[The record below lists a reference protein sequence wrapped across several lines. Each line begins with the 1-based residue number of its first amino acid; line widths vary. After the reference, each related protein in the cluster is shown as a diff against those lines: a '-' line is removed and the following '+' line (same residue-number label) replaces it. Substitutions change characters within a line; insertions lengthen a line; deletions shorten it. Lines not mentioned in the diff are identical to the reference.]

1 MVYRYGRENYYPL
14 DMGLLK
20 RALVDTSAADEE
32 ELLRT
37 ISLSPVCYRPVAKH
51 KEEIFNIVKKMSK
64 VVNFVMC
71 GQTGCYVEWK
81 PIEN

>member
-1 MVYRYGRENYYPL
+1 MVYRYGIENCYPL

-20 RALVDTSAADEE
+20 RALVDTSTADEE

-37 ISLSPVCYRPVAKH
+37 ISLSPVCYGPVAKH
-51 KEEIFNIVKKMSK
+51 KEEIFNIVKKMCRC
-64 VVNFVMC
+64 VNFVMY